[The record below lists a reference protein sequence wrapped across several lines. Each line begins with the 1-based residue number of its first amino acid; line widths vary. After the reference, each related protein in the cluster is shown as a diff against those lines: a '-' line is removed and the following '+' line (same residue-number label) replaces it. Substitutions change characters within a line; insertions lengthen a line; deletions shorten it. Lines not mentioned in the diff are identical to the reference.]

1 MFPRAFAKQ
10 DLRQKWWALSY
21 FLRNT
26 VLKLTNFASFT
37 LFFKQFF
44 PFTAH
49 IRIIWQNFFLLDI
62 NVAIT
67 HLHISFPNW
76 EENFGNFH
84 RVHKLAEIWGV
95 FPFEVS
101 LTDKYVTLCY
111 ILISYTLLCLFCSN
125 KERQIALIAVCS
137 FSENTNNFWCCP
149 NSRQTQTGK
158 HQNYILMKSEL
169 YRNNFAF
176 NYTYSTLLIP

>member
-44 PFTAH
+44 PFTAAH

-111 ILISYTLLCLFCSN
+111 ILISYTLLSLSLLFKQRETNCPYCYV
-125 KERQIALIAVCS
+125 LI
-137 FSENTNNFWCCP
+137 F
-149 NSRQTQTGK
+149 RK
-158 HQNYILMKSEL
+158 YK
-169 YRNNFAF
+169 
-176 NYTYSTLLIP
+176 